1 MILLVDNFDSFTYNL
16 YQYFSESGEQVEVIR
31 NNKFSIK
38 TIESLSPEAIII
50 SPGPG
55 VPKEAGVCLD
65 LVKHFY
71 KRIPIF
77 GVCLGHQVIAEALG
91 ADIIKAKQIKHGKT
105 SKIDHDGSALFQS
118 LAEQAEVMRYHSL
131 AVDKQSLPEELKITA
146 VALDDNEIMAIKH
159 RDYPVYGIQFHPESI
174 GTKTGKQMI
183 KNFLKE
189 IRKAGISHETIY

>member
-1 MILLVDNFDSFTYNL
+1 LILLVDNFDSFTYNL